1 MLPDVTTGRSVS
13 GPAVSDRTRRRL
25 EQASGGLATASVSAM
40 SERLPWFRRLSADQ
54 RAGVLLVTQTGVSN
68 FVAWLGE
75 PGQTI
80 RLTAEAF
87 RSAPRDLARR
97 VSLRQTVELVRVAI
111 EVFEQQLPLLAGN
124 DRERQLLMEGILR
137 FGREIAFAAATVYA
151 SAAESRGAWDARLE
165 ALVVDGVVRGEV
177 DHALV
182 SRSSALGWD
191 AERPVTVVVG
201 SPPPEIQTDTQGE
214 PLAAMRRTATRLG
227 RSVLLGVQGARLV
240 ALFSGALP
248 LVSSGVPGSVVPGTG
263 NGGGTAGGTAGGGV
277 SSGAGVSGAAGIAAS
292 SGANGTAAGRAG
304 AAKLSPVERLA
315 DAFGPGPVV
324 IGPTAPTLAAAHASA
339 RDALQGLRAV
349 SGWPGAPRPVRAVDL
364 LPERALA
371 GDPWA
376 KAELVATVVAPLT
389 SAGGEL
395 GRTLASYLDGGGALE
410 SCARALFVHPNTV
423 RYRLRRVTEVTGLD
437 PTDPRASLV
446 LRIAL
451 IVGRLTASE

>member
-1 MLPDVTTGRSVS
+1 MLPDVTTVRAVPGPTVS
-13 GPAVSDRTRRRL
+13 ARTRRRL

-54 RAGVLLVTQTGVSN
+54 RAGVLLVTQTGVTN
-68 FVAWLGE
+68 FGAWLGE

-87 RSAPRDLARR
+87 RNAPRDLARR
-97 VSLRQTVELVRVAI
+97 ITLRQTVELVRVAI
-111 EVFEQQLPLLAGN
+111 ETFEQQLPLLAS
-124 DRERQLLMEGILR
+124 DEQERRLLVEGILR

-177 DHALV
+177 DDALV

-191 AERPVTVVVG
+191 AERPVTVLVG
-201 SPPPEIQTDTQGE
+201 SPPPENQPE

-227 RSVLLGVQGARLV
+227 RSVLLGVQGARL
-240 ALFSGALP
+240 LTLLSGALP
-248 LVSSGVPGSVVPGTG
+248 TPSPNGEPGPTD
-263 NGGGTAGGTAGGGV
+263 
-277 SSGAGVSGAAGIAAS
+277 
-292 SGANGTAAGRAG
+292 
-304 AAKLSPVERLA
+304 RLA
-315 DAFGPGPVV
+315 EAFAPGPLV

-349 SGWPGAPRPVRAVDL
+349 TGWPAAPRPVRADDL

-371 GDPWA
+371 GDPSA
-376 KAELVATVVAPLT
+376 KAQLVATVVQPLT
-389 SAGGEL
+389 SAGGDL

-410 SCARALFVHPNTV
+410 SCARALFVHANTV
-423 RYRLRRVTEVTGLD
+423 RYRLRRVTEVTGFD
-437 PTDPRASLV
+437 PTDPRDSLV

-451 IVGRLTASE
+451 IVGRLHPSE

>member
-13 GPAVSDRTRRRL
+13 GPAVSARTTRRL
-25 EQASGGLATASVSAM
+25 EQASGGLATASISAM

-75 PGQTI
+75 PGQAI

-124 DRERQLLMEGILR
+124 DQERQLLMEGILR

-177 DHALV
+177 DDALV

-191 AERPVTVVVG
+191 AEQPVTVVVG
-201 SPPPEIQTDTQGE
+201 SPPPEIQAESQGE
-214 PLAAMRRTATRLG
+214 PLASMRRTATRLG

-240 ALFSGALP
+240 ALLSGALP
-248 LVSSGVPGSVVPGTG
+248 PVGSASPGTGISGAAVSSGT
-263 NGGGTAGGTAGGGV
+263 
-277 SSGAGVSGAAGIAAS
+277 GAAGNSAAAAS
-292 SGANGTAAGRAG
+292 GNGASVGRAG
-304 AAKLSPVERLA
+304 AAKAKLGPAERLA

-349 SGWPGAPRPVRAVDL
+349 SGWPGAPRPVRAMDL

-376 KAELVATVVAPLT
+376 KAELIAIVVQPLT

-451 IVGRLTASE
+451 IVGRLSASE

>member
-1 MLPDVTTGRSVS
+1 
-13 GPAVSDRTRRRL
+13 
-25 EQASGGLATASVSAM
+25 M

-177 DHALV
+177 DDALV

-201 SPPPEIQTDTQGE
+201 SPPPEIQTDSQGE

-248 LVSSGVPGSVVPGTG
+248 LVGSGVPGSGVPGSGVPGSVAPGTG
-263 NGGGTAGGTAGGGV
+263 NGGGAGGGGV
-277 SSGAGVSGAAGIAAS
+277 SSGAGVSGAAGNAAS
-292 SGANGTAAGRAG
+292 SAANGTASGRAG
-304 AAKLSPVERLA
+304 AAKLSPAERLA

-349 SGWPGAPRPVRAVDL
+349 SGWPGAPRPVRAMDL

-451 IVGRLTASE
+451 IVGRLNASE

>member
-1 MLPDVTTGRSVS
+1 
-13 GPAVSDRTRRRL
+13 
-25 EQASGGLATASVSAM
+25 M

-111 EVFEQQLPLLAGN
+111 EVFEHQLPLLAGS
-124 DRERQLLMEGILR
+124 DRERQLLTEGILR

-177 DHALV
+177 DDALV

-201 SPPPEIQTDTQGE
+201 SPPPEIQTESQGE
-214 PLAAMRRTATRLG
+214 PLATMRRTATRLG

-240 ALFSGALP
+240 ALLSGALP
-248 LVSSGVPGSVVPGTG
+248 VVGGGVPGAG
-263 NGGGTAGGTAGGGV
+263 NGGGL
-277 SSGAGVSGAAGIAAS
+277 SSGAGTTGAGNAAASVGGNGAAAA
-292 SGANGTAAGRAG
+292 RAG
-304 AAKLSPVERLA
+304 TVKLSPAERLA

-349 SGWPGAPRPVRAVDL
+349 SGWPGAPRPVRAMDL

-376 KAELVATVVAPLT
+376 KAELIATVVQPLT

-451 IVGRLTASE
+451 IVGRLSASE

>member
-1 MLPDVTTGRSVS
+1 
-13 GPAVSDRTRRRL
+13 
-25 EQASGGLATASVSAM
+25 M

-177 DHALV
+177 DDALV

-201 SPPPEIQTDTQGE
+201 SPPPEIQAESQGE
-214 PLAAMRRTATRLG
+214 PLATMRRTATRLG

-240 ALFSGALP
+240 ALVSGALP
-248 LVSSGVPGSVVPGTG
+248 MVGGGVPGAG
-263 NGGGTAGGTAGGGV
+263 NGGPVAQGGGLA
-277 SSGAGVSGAAGIAAS
+277 SGTGTTGAAGNAAAS
-292 SGANGTAAGRAG
+292 VGNGAAAGRAG
-304 AAKLSPVERLA
+304 AVKLSPAERLA
-315 DAFGPGPVV
+315 DGFGPGPVV
-324 IGPTAPTLAAAHASA
+324 IGPTAPTLAAAHVSA

-349 SGWPGAPRPVRAVDL
+349 SGWPGAPRPVRAMDL

-376 KAELVATVVAPLT
+376 KAELIATVVQPLT

-451 IVGRLTASE
+451 IVGRLSASE

>member
-1 MLPDVTTGRSVS
+1 MLRVVRTVRAISGTT
-13 GPAVSDRTRRRL
+13 VSDRTRRRL
-25 EQASGGLATASVSAM
+25 EQASGSLAITSVTAM

-54 RAGVLLVTQTGVSN
+54 RAGVLLVTQTGVTN
-68 FVAWLGE
+68 FATWLGE
-75 PGQTI
+75 PGETI

-87 RSAPRDLARR
+87 RNAPRDLARR
-97 VSLRQTVELVRVAI
+97 ISLRQTVELVRVAI
-111 EVFEQQLPLLAGN
+111 ETFEQQLPLLAGD
-124 DRERQLLMEGILR
+124 DRERQLLVEGILR

-177 DHALV
+177 DDALV

-191 AERPVTVVVG
+191 AEQPVTVLVG
-201 SPPPEIQTDTQGE
+201 SPPPENQPE
-214 PLAAMRRTATRLG
+214 PLTAMRRTATRLG

-240 ALFSGALP
+240 TLLSGALP
-248 LVSSGVPGSVVPGTG
+248 EQSGSTGPGNGSGSGSGSGSSTALGTG
-263 NGGGTAGGTAGGGV
+263 PGAGIGTAGRMRSAELRP
-277 SSGAGVSGAAGIAAS
+277 A
-292 SGANGTAAGRAG
+292 
-304 AAKLSPVERLA
+304 ERLTE
-315 DAFGPGPVV
+315 AFGPGPVV
-324 IGPTAPTLAAAHASA
+324 IGPTAPTLAASHASA

-349 SGWPGAPRPVRAVDL
+349 TGWPDAPRPVRADDL

-371 GDPWA
+371 GDPFA
-376 KAELVATVVAPLT
+376 KAQLITSVVQPLT

-423 RYRLRRVTEVTGLD
+423 RYRLRRVSEVTGLD
-437 PTDPRASLV
+437 PTDPRHALV

-451 IVGRLTASE
+451 IMGRLSPSE

>member
-1 MLPDVTTGRSVS
+1 MLPDVTPVRAVS
-13 GPAVSDRTRRRL
+13 GPTVSARTRRRL

-54 RAGVLLVTQTGVSN
+54 RAGVLLVTQTGVTN
-68 FVAWLGE
+68 FGAWLGE

-87 RSAPRDLARR
+87 RNAPRDLARR
-97 VSLRQTVELVRVAI
+97 ISLRQTVELVRVAI
-111 EVFEQQLPLLAGN
+111 ETFEQQLPLLAT
-124 DRERQLLMEGILR
+124 DERERQLLVEGILR
-137 FGREIAFAAATVYA
+137 FGREIAFAAAMVYA

-177 DHALV
+177 DDALV

-191 AERPVTVVVG
+191 AERPVTVLVG
-201 SPPPEIQTDTQGE
+201 SPPPENQPE

-240 ALFSGALP
+240 ALLSGALP
-248 LVSSGVPGSVVPGTG
+248 ATAKTG
-263 NGGGTAGGTAGGGV
+263 EAGPTD
-277 SSGAGVSGAAGIAAS
+277 
-292 SGANGTAAGRAG
+292 
-304 AAKLSPVERLA
+304 RLA
-315 DAFGPGPVV
+315 EAFGPGPVV

-349 SGWPGAPRPVRAVDL
+349 TGWPGAPRPVRADDL

-371 GDPWA
+371 GDPAA
-376 KAELVATVVAPLT
+376 KAQLVAAVVQPLT
-389 SAGGEL
+389 SAGGDL

-410 SCARALFVHPNTV
+410 SCARALFVHANTV
-423 RYRLRRVTEVTGLD
+423 RYRLRRVTEVTGFD
-437 PTDPRASLV
+437 PTDPRDQLV

-451 IVGRLTASE
+451 IVGRLHSSE